1 MHVINNALWIMSSIL
16 LLIDLLQSSHINQ
29 LFILTFFEVFINFA
43 VFINIVSPDHL
54 CTVGPRSPSP
64 MMGLTDSYERFTRRH
79 QTPRKRLLEKK
90 IPGTPLLRRSAC
102 RKLRT
107 EMLAKCQRPSCDFL
121 LTDTLMQLDKVK
133 NSYTAIE
140 QSEGI
145 NISMVTRN
153 FGFSV

>member
-64 MMGLTDSYERFTRRH
+64 IMGLTDSYEKFTRRH
-79 QTPRKRLLEKK
+79 QTPGKRLLEKE
-90 IPGTPLLRRSAC
+90 IPGTPSSGVRPVENCERRCWPNANV
-102 RKLRT
+102 
-107 EMLAKCQRPSCDFL
+107 PVVIF
-121 LTDTLMQLDKVK
+121 
-133 NSYTAIE
+133 Y
-140 QSEGI
+140 
-145 NISMVTRN
+145 
-153 FGFSV
+153 